1 MKKKIIQYLLIFVV
15 LGIWALIAMRF
26 FNFFSADEEKEMGMQ
41 KPIDGFTLAN
51 VSKPYEIKGNYS
63 DPFLKDGKMNFSSS
77 NNSSFAKVE
86 QPKVS
91 RENEKKK
98 KPEKAVI
105 QNDFPVIQLA
115 GIISNQQSGKKSAIV
130 VQDGKEY
137 SMLTGET
144 VNGIKLAKIFTDS
157 VLVTFQKKNKIIRL

>member
-1 MKKKIIQYLLIFVV
+1 MRKKITQYLLLSVV
-15 LGIWALIAMRF
+15 LGIWALIGMRF
-26 FNFFSADEEKEMGMQ
+26 FNFFSADEEKELGMQ
-41 KPIDGFTLAN
+41 KPIDSFTLAN
-51 VSKPYEIKGNYS
+51 VNKPYEIKGNYS
-63 DPFLKDGKMNFSSS
+63 DPFLKEGKMNFGSS
-77 NNSSFAKVE
+77 NNISFAKVE
-86 QPKVS
+86 RAKLTKENVKKV
-91 RENEKKK
+91 EK
-98 KPEKAVI
+98 VI
-105 QNDFPVIQLA
+105 PQNDFPTIQLA